1 MGPGETTECKIGL
14 YKGVKMV
21 AARSFGSPVFV
32 AFTVVFCHLI
42 FSDLHQQ
49 LTKITARPVME
60 NQTPPSSCSERKV
73 VIQLGHLI
81 RASLAKH
88 GFRRSCVGFSKWLK
102 HGQTTLL
109 VAGHDPPIDITIYS
123 DVPTNP
129 GLQYGNKIESLPT
142 NSTKTKPKDR
152 SRHYSNLVQVPLT
165 APAIVYNN
173 RPRLIRCCVL
183 NAQSIRN
190 KGPDFVDYVCDS
202 KVDIA
207 VITET

>member
-1 MGPGETTECKIGL
+1 MA
-14 YKGVKMV
+14 

-32 AFTVVFCHLI
+32 VFTVVFCHLI

-49 LTKITARPVME
+49 LTKITARPFVE

-88 GFRRSCVGFSKWLK
+88 GLQRSRVGFSKWSK

-129 GLQYGNKIESLPT
+129 GPQYGNKIESVVTLFKFGSS
-142 NSTKTKPKDR
+142 STDWFKF
-152 SRHYSNLVQVPLT
+152 H
-165 APAIVYNN
+165 
-173 RPRLIRCCVL
+173 
-183 NAQSIRN
+183 
-190 KGPDFVDYVCDS
+190 
-202 KVDIA
+202 
-207 VITET
+207 